1 MKQLQGRLKKL
12 EDQYALR
19 NGCSLDTLSRKARE
33 MVRYAGLI
41 YEDAATETVGELDAA
56 SLDLVIAEAV
66 SQYGKEIVGCE
77 RA

>member
-1 MKQLQGRLKKL
+1 
-12 EDQYALR
+12 
-19 NGCSLDTLSRKARE
+19 

-41 YEDAATETVGELDAA
+41 FEGAATETLGELGAA